1 MPSTD
6 CHDRMLTTHNPR
18 IDVLRGIA
26 ILLVL
31 FHHFNIAYRLE
42 ETWLAD
48 VFGWPA
54 LRTLA
59 RNGNYGVTIFF
70 AISGFLITS
79 KVFQRRREIGQIDLA
94 GFYRLRI
101 ARILPCL
108 LLLLC
113 LVDLLAMAGLTIF
126 QNRVVD
132 GGSVSMWRVNL
143 AGVAFH
149 MNVLIA
155 RHGWVNYALGVLWSL
170 SVEEVFYLVFP
181 LACLVLKSERRL
193 LVFMAVII
201 VVGPVYRFA
210 HPGDEGQFLY
220 GYWACFDSIAIGC
233 CAAIFSRRGGFAW
246 LNHPVVRVALGLSMA
261 VLYLAWPIAQSKVLG
276 CTVMAAGTAL
286 MLVAAQYGPARCT
299 TVACRGLAACGRLSY
314 ELYLFHL
321 IVLGLMR
328 AGFPPQTISG
338 GGKMVLLPAYFM
350 MSAALAQAISRAFS
364 APMNRIIRGT

>member
-1 MPSTD
+1 
-6 CHDRMLTTHNPR
+6 MLTTRNPR

-54 LRTLA
+54 LRALA

-79 KVFQRRREIGQIDLA
+79 KVFLRRREIGKIDLA

-132 GGSVSMWRVNL
+132 ESSVSMWRVNL
-143 AGVAFH
+143 AAVAFH

-155 RHGWVNYALGVLWSL
+155 QHGWVNYALGVLWSL
-170 SVEEVFYLVFP
+170 SVEEVFYLMFP
-181 LACLVLKSERRL
+181 LVCLVLKSERRL
-193 LVFMAVII
+193 LVFMALII
-201 VVGPVYRFA
+201 VVGPLYRFV
-210 HPGDEGQFLY
+210 HSGDEGQFLY

-246 LNHPVVRVALGLSMA
+246 LNHPTAQAALGLSMA

-286 MLVAAQYGPARCT
+286 MLVAAQCRPARCT
-299 TVACRGLAACGRLSY
+299 TFACRGIAACGRLSY

-328 AGFPPQTISG
+328 AGYPPQAISG
-338 GGKMVLLPAYFM
+338 QGKMALLLAYFII
-350 MSAALAQAISRAFS
+350 STALAQAISRAFS
-364 APMNRIIRGT
+364 APMNRIIRGNTRS